1 MSLFFML
8 FKIFSKMFAR
18 LKENV
23 YLCSRLTY
31 WKNGNICEWGF
42 HVPHAGRYSL
52 RFLKCK

>member
-1 MSLFFML
+1 
-8 FKIFSKMFAR
+8 MFAR
-18 LKENV
+18 LKEIV

>member
-18 LKENV
+18 LKEIV

-31 WKNGNICEWGF
+31 WKNGNICEWG
-42 HVPHAGRYSL
+42 HRVPWLAGILHS
-52 RFLKCK
+52 LKCK